1 MLNVPTER
9 EGKSSE
15 DVLHFP
21 YDKYCDLLGGAKW
34 DQLFD
39 PMLPSDSLIPD
50 QAIQRDIASRYLS
63 PDQFLYSD
71 DISGLYPLEI
81 LWLKWNLFTELCKGI
96 LRFHT
101 DKRQPHLYFH
111 PANTMITIPAYIT
124 DTLPVRWIFGLRI
137 PDSEISIPFRDPD
150 IPAQYLPRLFSPPK
164 DSQSLYA
171 APIIRKRPPGHEEDV
186 TVLIRSKEK
195 VRKHQGSEIRAI
207 LQVHLISENI
217 RPSEYSE
224 MDVFNV
230 ILRFNDEN
238 IPPVN
243 IWGSKI
249 ESPERGLPIKGN
261 TDPITTAVWE
271 ALEKESQSVFYK
283 SKVKIYQSLHV
294 PCDLYTLG
302 MMLFRT
308 FLVNDNQDFFMAEQ
322 VIHRIAGSL
331 EPMVQGLE
339 PDRDKDI
346 LIRRLRT
353 RLIEERVFPKETV
366 LFRGEDRGGAEG
378 CSFIPDDIWYEIILT
393 GLRLIT
399 WIPGFSFCRSHGDF
413 DIENPQY
420 SMDKVMRPV
429 QDLRRRIRIELFGSR
444 QRNREVLEV
453 CDMVRKE
460 LTAGMEI

>member
-1 MLNVPTER
+1 MSL
-9 EGKSSE
+9 
-15 DVLHFP
+15 LIH
-21 YDKYCDLLGGAKW
+21 YDKYCDLLGGARW

-39 PMLPSDSLIPD
+39 PMLPSDLLIPD
-50 QAIQRDIASRYLS
+50 QAIQRDIASRFLS
-63 PDQFLYSD
+63 SDQFLYTD
-71 DISGLYPLEI
+71 DITGLYPLEI
-81 LWLKWNLFTELCKGI
+81 LWLKWNLFTDLCKGI
-96 LRFHT
+96 LKFHA
-101 DKRQPHLYFH
+101 DRRIPHLNIQ
-111 PANTMITIPAYIT
+111 PVNIWITIPDHVT
-124 DTLPVRWIFGLRI
+124 DTLPARWIFGLRI

-150 IPAQYLPRLFSPPK
+150 MPVQYSPRLFCQPK

-171 APIIRKRPPGHEEDV
+171 APIIRKRSPGQEEDV

-195 VRKHQGSEIRAI
+195 ARKHQGSEIRAI

-217 RPSEYSE
+217 RPSEFSE
-224 MDVFNV
+224 MDVFRV
-230 ILRFNDEN
+230 ILNFNDEN

-243 IWGSKI
+243 IWGGKV
-249 ESPERGLPIKGN
+249 ESTERGLPIRGD
-261 TDPITTAVWE
+261 TDPITPAVWE
-271 ALEKESQSVFYK
+271 ALERESQSVFYK

-294 PCDLYTLG
+294 PCDLYSLG

-308 FLVNDNQDFFMAEQ
+308 FLVNDNQDFFMVEQ
-322 VIHRIAGSL
+322 IIHRIADSL

-353 RLIEERVFPKETV
+353 RLIEERVFPKETA
-366 LFRGEDRGGAEG
+366 LFRGEDRRLAEG
-378 CSFIPDDIWYEIILT
+378 CSFIQDDIWYEILLT

-429 QDLRRRIRIELFGSR
+429 EALRKRIRIELFGSR

-453 CDMVRKE
+453 CDIIRKE
-460 LTAGMEI
+460 FTTGMEI